1 MRVYNEPEKLTCG
14 RVARFSSGS
23 IVGVCNV
30 LTRRERDI
38 LYLLAQGKTN
48 KEIARSLGL
57 PEATVKFQLAA
68 LRKARLVR
76 SLAVTTGRARP
87 RRSP

>member
-1 MRVYNEPEKLTCG
+1 M
-14 RVARFSSGS
+14 
-23 IVGVCNV
+23 
-30 LTRRERDI
+30 LTRRQREI

-57 PEATVKFQLAA
+57 PEATVKFHLAA
-68 LRKARLVR
+68 LRKARKVR
-76 SLAVTTGRARP
+76 SRVVATGRARP